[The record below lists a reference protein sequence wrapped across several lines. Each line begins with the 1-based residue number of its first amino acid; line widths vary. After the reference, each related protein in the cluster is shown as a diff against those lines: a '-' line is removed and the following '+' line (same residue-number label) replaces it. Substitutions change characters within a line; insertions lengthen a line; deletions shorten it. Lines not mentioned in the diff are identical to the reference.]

1 MAEPRTG
8 WNISC
13 VQKCSVN
20 PAAALHILSELS
32 QQSPLE
38 LLDSPEL
45 CSASAV
51 SCSIRSPAALAR
63 LYDAPA

>member
-1 MAEPRTG
+1 MAEPGAG

-13 VQKCSVN
+13 VQKFSETTV
-20 PAAALHILSELS
+20 AALYILSELP

-45 CSASAV
+45 CSASTV
-51 SCSIRSPAALAR
+51 SCSIRSPAA
-63 LYDAPA
+63 